1 MDITLASGSAAKF
14 KGGGGIVGALRRLAP
29 AGVAVGALK
38 RMDS

>member
-1 MDITLASGSAAKF
+1 MYITLASGSDAKF
-14 KGGGGIVGALRRLAP
+14 KGVVIVGALRRLAP